1 MARISFPDRG
11 FGEHVD
17 WALMRPAMA
26 KGMGALSEAV
36 YGNTQLSVR
45 EREAARWQIAMIND
59 CAVCRDTRA
68 RGGESAGADETF
80 YGEVTDWRSSTALSD
95 RERLAAEF
103 AERFALDHLAMD
115 DEFWERLRSEFADDE
130 IADLTM
136 CCGAFLGMGRVLAV
150 IGVSAPDERLLV

>member
-45 EREAARWQIAMIND
+45 EREAARWQIAMINE

-68 RGGESAGADETF
+68 RGGESAGADEKF
-80 YGEVTDWRSSTALSD
+80 YGEVTDWRASTALSD
-95 RERLAAEF
+95 RESLAAEF

-115 DEFWERLRSEFADDE
+115 DEFWARLKSKFADDE

-150 IGVSAPDERLLV
+150 IGVRAPEERLLV

>member
-45 EREAARWQIAMIND
+45 ERESARWQIALIND
-59 CAVCRDTRA
+59 
-68 RGGESAGADETF
+68 
-80 YGEVTDWRSSTALSD
+80 
-95 RERLAAEF
+95 
-103 AERFALDHLAMD
+103 
-115 DEFWERLRSEFADDE
+115 
-130 IADLTM
+130 
-136 CCGAFLGMGRVLAV
+136 
-150 IGVSAPDERLLV
+150 